1 MSDLRKIDDLID
13 PNGNHMIVEEIR
25 RENGNIYWLASE
37 LMRVLGYGDDMK
49 SFSKAIRRA
58 TKTLNVLN
66 VDIFSHISK
75 TVLGTE
81 KGVPDDYMLTRF
93 GAYLVTMNADPR
105 KPEVAKAQAYF
116 IAMTRQFEMWLEQ
129 PDDFA
134 RVAIREEI
142 KGENTTLAGIAKS
155 AGVENYAKFQN
166 AGYLGMYNMI
176 NVQLAQ
182 RRGLDKEK
190 LIDHMGRVEMAAN
203 LFRITMTEER
213 IKSQNIHGQENLE
226 AAHRTVGRGV
236 RAMVQE
242 QTGKNPEDLPVERH
256 LPDLHGQ
263 LKIGHRKMK
272 EINGDHPVKKAS
284 KRSKK
289 RNVEQNSDGEN

>member
-1 MSDLRKIDDLID
+1 
-13 PNGNHMIVEEIR
+13 
-25 RENGNIYWLASE
+25 
-37 LMRVLGYGDDMK
+37 
-49 SFSKAIRRA
+49 
-58 TKTLNVLN
+58 

-105 KPEVAKAQAYF
+105 KPQVAKAQAYF

-134 RVAIREEI
+134 RIAIREEI
-142 KGENTTLAGIAKS
+142 KGENTTLAGVAKR
-155 AGVENYAKFQN
+155 AGVEDYAKFQN

-176 NVQLAQ
+176 NVQLAR

-190 LIDHMGRVEMAAN
+190 LIDHMGKVEMAAN

-226 AAHRTVGRGV
+226 AAHSIVGRSV
-236 RAMVQE
+236 RKMVQE
-242 QTGKNPEDLPVERH
+242 QAGKNPEDLPVERR

-263 LKIGHRKMK
+263 LKIGQRKMK
-272 EINGDHPVKKAS
+272 AI
-284 KRSKK
+284 
-289 RNVEQNSDGEN
+289 DGEKPTKEGKKPRKKSGG

>member
-1 MSDLRKIDDLID
+1 MNDLRKIDDLID
-13 PNGNHMIVEEIR
+13 PNGNHMTIEEIR
-25 RENGNIYWLASE
+25 HENGNIYWLASE
-37 LMRVLGYGDDMK
+37 LMQFLGYGDDMK

-58 TKTLNVLN
+58 TKTLNALN

-75 TVLGTE
+75 TVLGSE

-105 KPEVAKAQAYF
+105 KPQVAQAQAYF
-116 IAMTRQFEMWLEQ
+116 VAMTRQFEMWLEQ

-142 KGENTTLAGIAKS
+142 KGEHTTLFGVAKS
-155 AGVENYAKFQN
+155 AGVEDYAKFQN

-176 NVQLAQ
+176 NVQLAK
-182 RRGLDKEK
+182 RRGLDKNK
-190 LIDHMGRVEMAAN
+190 LIDHMGKVEMAAN

-213 IKSQNIHGQENLE
+213 IKSQNIRGQENLE
-226 AAHRTVGRGV
+226 TAHQIVGQGV
-236 RAMVQE
+236 RKMVQE
-242 QTGKNPEDLPVERH
+242 QTGKNPEDLPVERR

-263 LKIGHRKMK
+263 LKLGHRKMK
-272 EINGDHPVKKAS
+272 AIDCVKPTKQDGKHPKK
-284 KRSKK
+284 KK
-289 RNVEQNSDGEN
+289 EQ